1 MCGNFVFLQREVFMA
16 DMLIIGQGPAGVSAS
31 LYALR
36 AGLDVI
42 LVGKG
47 AGALE
52 KAHMIENYYGLEK
65 PLTGAELYE
74 VGKKQAERLGA
85 NLVED
90 EVTDLFF
97 DGKEFVATGLK
108 GEYRGRACIMAT
120 GSARKKTPLPG
131 MAEMEGHGVS
141 YCAVCDAFFYR
152 GKDVAVLGSGE
163 YALHECNELLNVV
176 GSVTLLTNGAE
187 PTTEFTDKVR
197 IDKRKLAGLVGE
209 GTFGGVKFGD
219 GEELK
224 LDGLF
229 VALGSASAMD
239 LARKAGAAFDGGS
252 VVLDKDYMTT
262 VPGLF
267 AAGDCTGGTLQ
278 VAVAVGEGAI
288 AGLAAIKYLRENR

>member
-1 MCGNFVFLQREVFMA
+1 MA
-16 DMLIIGQGPAGVSAS
+16 DMLIIGYGPAGVSAA

-36 AGLDVI
+36 GGLDVVM
-42 LVGKG
+42 VGKDS
-47 AGALE
+47 GALE

-65 PLTGAELYE
+65 PLSGADLFA
-74 VGKKQAERLGA
+74 VGKRQAEALGA
-85 NLVED
+85 KIVDD

-120 GSARKKTPLPG
+120 GSARKKQPLPR
-131 MAEMEGHGVS
+131 MAELEGHGVS
-141 YCAVCDAFFYR
+141 YCAICDAFFYR
-152 GKDVAVLGSGE
+152 GKDVAVLGAGE
-163 YALHECNELLNVV
+163 YALHECNELVNVV

-187 PTTEFTDKVR
+187 PTAAFPESVK
-197 IDKRKLAGLVGE
+197 IDKRPLKALLGE
-209 GTFGGVKFGD
+209 GQLTGVVFMD
-219 GEELK
+219 ESEVK

-239 LARKAGAAFDGGS
+239 LARKAGAAFDGGN
-252 VVLDKDYMTT
+252 VVLDKGFMTT

-288 AGLAAIKYLRENR
+288 AGLAAIKYLRETRA

>member
-1 MCGNFVFLQREVFMA
+1 MA
-16 DMLIIGQGPAGVSAS
+16 DVLIIGYGPAGISAS

-42 LVGKG
+42 LVGKDV
-47 AGALE
+47 GALA

-65 PLTGAELYE
+65 PLTGAELFE
-74 VGKKQAERLGA
+74 VGKAQAERLGA
-85 NLVED
+85 KFAND

-120 GSARKKTPLPG
+120 GSARKKVSLPG

-152 GKDVAVLGSGE
+152 GKNVAVLGAGE

-187 PTTEFTDKVR
+187 PTAEFPDKVNV
-197 IDKRKLAGLVGE
+197 DKRGLKGLVANDGA
-209 GTFGGVKFGD
+209 FAGVEFAD
-219 GEELK
+219 GVQIA

-252 VVLDKDYMTT
+252 VVLDKNFMTT

-288 AGLAAIKYLRENR
+288 AGLAAIKYLRETRED

>member
-1 MCGNFVFLQREVFMA
+1 MSDV
-16 DMLIIGQGPAGVSAS
+16 LIIGLGPAGVSAS

-65 PLTGAELYE
+65 PLTGAELFG

-85 NLVED
+85 KFAED

-108 GEYRGRACIMAT
+108 GEYRGRTCIMAT

-152 GKDVAVLGSGE
+152 GKDVAVLGAGE

-187 PTTEFTDKVR
+187 PTAAFPDKVT
-197 IDKRKLAGLVGE
+197 IEKRSLKALLGE
-209 GTFGGVKFGD
+209 GSFAGVVLED
-219 GEELK
+219 CSELK

-239 LARKAGAAFDGGS
+239 LCRKAGAAFDGGS
-252 VVLDKDYMTT
+252 AVLDKSFMTT

>member
-1 MCGNFVFLQREVFMA
+1 MPNV
-16 DMLIIGQGPAGVSAS
+16 LIIGHGPAGISAA

-65 PLTGAELYE
+65 PLTGAELFE
-74 VGKKQAERLGA
+74 VGKRQAERLGA
-85 NLVED
+85 KFAED

-97 DGKEFVATGLK
+97 DGKEFVATGLS

-152 GKDVAVLGSGE
+152 GKDVAVLGAGE

-187 PTTEFTDKVR
+187 PTAAFPDKVKV
-197 IDKRKLAGLVGE
+197 DTRKLVGLVGE
-209 GTFGGVKFGD
+209 GTFGGVKFED
-219 GEELK
+219 GSELK

-239 LARKAGAAFDGGS
+239 LARKAGAAFDGGTA
-252 VVLDKDYMTT
+252 VLDGSFMTT

-288 AGLAAIKYLRENR
+288 AGLAAIKYLRENRG

>member
-1 MCGNFVFLQREVFMA
+1 
-16 DMLIIGQGPAGVSAS
+16 VSAA

-36 AGLDVI
+36 GGLDVVM
-42 LVGKG
+42 VGKDS
-47 AGALE
+47 GALE

-65 PLTGAELYE
+65 PLSGADLFA
-74 VGKKQAERLGA
+74 VGKRQAEALGA
-85 NLVED
+85 KIIDD

-97 DGKEFVATGLK
+97 DGKEFVATGLQ

-120 GSARKKTPLPG
+120 GSARKKQPLPR
-131 MAEMEGHGVS
+131 MAELEGHGVS
-141 YCAVCDAFFYR
+141 YCAICDAFFYR
-152 GKDVAVLGSGE
+152 GKDVAVLGAGE
-163 YALHECNELLNVV
+163 YALHECNELVNVV

-187 PTTEFTDKVR
+187 PTATFPENVK
-197 IDKRKLAGLVGE
+197 IDKRPLKALLGE
-209 GTFGGVKFGD
+209 GQLTGAVFMDETEV
-219 GEELK
+219 K

-239 LARKAGAAFDGGS
+239 LARKAGAAFDGGN
-252 VVLDKDYMTT
+252 VVLDKGFMTT

-288 AGLAAIKYLRENR
+288 AGLAAIKYLRETRA

>member
-1 MCGNFVFLQREVFMA
+1 MSDV
-16 DMLIIGQGPAGVSAS
+16 LIIGHGPAGVSAS

-47 AGALE
+47 VGALE

-65 PLTGAELYE
+65 PLTGAELFE

-85 NLVED
+85 KFAED

-97 DGKEFVATGLK
+97 DDKEFVATGLK

-152 GKDVAVLGSGE
+152 GKDVAVLGAGE
-163 YALHECNELLNVV
+163 YALHECNELLHVV

-187 PTTEFTDKVR
+187 PTAVFPDKVT
-197 IDKRKLAGLVGE
+197 IEKRPLKALLGE
-209 GTFGGVKFGD
+209 GSFAGVALED
-219 GEELK
+219 GTELK

-239 LARKAGAAFDGGS
+239 LCRKAGAAFDGGS
-252 VVLDKDYMTT
+252 AVLDKNFMTT

-288 AGLAAIKYLRENR
+288 AGLAAIKFLRENCG

>member
-1 MCGNFVFLQREVFMA
+1 MSDV
-16 DMLIIGQGPAGVSAS
+16 IIVGYGPAGVSAG

-36 AGLDVI
+36 AGLDVT
-42 LVGKG
+42 LVGKD
-47 AGALE
+47 AGALA

-65 PLTGAELYE
+65 PLSGAELFE
-74 VGKKQAERLGA
+74 TGKKQAIVLGA
-85 NLVED
+85 SVVDD

-120 GSARKKTPLPG
+120 GSARKKAPLPG

-152 GKDVAVLGSGE
+152 GKNVAVLGAGE

-187 PTTEFTDKVR
+187 PAAEFSDKVT
-197 IDKRKLAGLVGE
+197 IEKRALKGLAAN
-209 GTFGGVKFGD
+209 GGAFAGIEFAD
-219 GEELK
+219 GSQSAF
-224 LDGLF
+224 DGLF

-239 LARKAGAAFDGGS
+239 LARKAGAAFENGS
-252 VVLDKDYMTT
+252 VVLDKNFMTT

-288 AGLAAIKYLRENR
+288 AGLAAIKYLRELREG